1 VDKQGHIEFA
11 GNMTLPDA
19 DSQHDVTVFTI
30 GHSTHPIEKFITM
43 LTNHGV
49 TTLIDVRTIPKS
61 AHNPQFTED
70 ALADSL
76 RTAGLTYKRAKDLGG
91 LRSVRKNSPNGGWRN
106 TSFQGYADY
115 MQTPEFGLALD
126 DLIAQS
132 RHSDVAIMCA
142 EAVPWRCH
150 RSLIGDAL
158 SVRGIAV
165 LDIMTETKAT
175 PHVLRSFA
183 RVDGTTVT
191 YPPDG
196 DEGPASIG

>member
-1 VDKQGHIEFA
+1 
-11 GNMTLPDA
+11 
-19 DSQHDVTVFTI
+19 
-30 GHSTHPIEKFITM
+30 
-43 LTNHGV
+43 
-49 TTLIDVRTIPKS
+49 
-61 AHNPQFTED
+61 
-70 ALADSL
+70 
-76 RTAGLTYKRAKDLGG
+76 
-91 LRSVRKNSPNGGWRN
+91 VRKNSPNGGWRN

-175 PHVLRSFA
+175 LHVLRSFA